1 MTDVNGRDFIA
12 LELPAPISTN
22 DLWRPAKNR
31 TTGKPYMRKS
41 EEYEAWLIEA
51 GYALN
56 RQHPGSVRGWYALT
70 LTVGTQCRLDL
81 DNASKAAID
90 LLQTHGVIENDR
102 FAARIDLRWSQAVA
116 GLSVMVVKSKA
127 PAGKVAA

>member
-22 DLWRPAKNR
+22 ALWRPAKNR
-31 TTGKPYMRKS
+31 VTGKPYMQKS

-56 RQHPGSVRGWYALT
+56 RQHPGSVRGWYSLT
-70 LTVGTQCRLDL
+70 VTVGTTCKLDIG
-81 DNASKAAID
+81 NAEKAVSD
-90 LLQTHGVIENDR
+90 LLQAHGVIENDR
-102 FAARIDLRWSQAVA
+102 FAARIDLRWSQAVT